1 MDLFVEEDVPAV
13 RAPFDR
19 SFGRV
24 IPGPIGKLSLFRLI
38 AAVDT
43 MNRCA
48 VPQADDV

>member
-1 MDLFVEEDVPAV
+1 MDLFVDEDVPAV
-13 RAPFDR
+13 RTPADDGFDR
-19 SFGRV
+19 V
-24 IPGPIGKLSLFRLI
+24 VPKPIGKLSLFRLI